1 MSAADQLG
9 VIVAVVGRPNV
20 GKSTLFNRLAGKKL
34 AIVDDQPGVTRDRH
48 YAPAH
53 IHGHNVT
60 LVDTG
65 GFDPTSGDPMQQG
78 IARHVNAAIAE
89 ADVIVCV
96 LDGSMSPTAPD
107 REAVKLLRRS
117 KKPVIFVGNK
127 VDSAGHIPAAAELYE
142 LGVKE
147 IIPISALHGRGT
159 AALAQAVAQHLP
171 KSSEGREEDLDEDA
185 PEGDVIPRI
194 AFIGRP
200 NAGKSSMFNRLT
212 GGERSLVD
220 DRPGTTRDPVDAKIE
235 ADGREFLLVD
245 TAGIRKKSRIER
257 GVELV
262 SVLQAIR
269 SIERAQVVVVM
280 CDAVT
285 GVSEQDAKLLGMCL
299 ERRRAVIVGLNKSD
313 LQSKKEQEAAAEKAR
328 DELRFAGWVPMVHL
342 SAKTGRGVKELLDL
356 AARASKEFKRRIPT
370 GELNRFIENVILNHP
385 PPTARGRAPRIFY
398 MTQAQAHPPVF
409 VAMCN
414 APEYITVAYQRFVA
428 SQIRKTF
435 DFRAVPIT
443 VQYRARKR
451 NEAPPP
457 GPPDGGSRQRSRRK

>member
-1 MSAADQLG
+1 MTDTK
-9 VIVAVVGRPNV
+9 IVAVVGRPNV

-96 LDGSMSPTAPD
+96 LDGSMSPTGPD
-107 REAVKLLRRS
+107 REAVDLLRRS
-117 KKPVIFVGNK
+117 KKPVIFVANK
-127 VDSAGHIPAAAELYE
+127 VDSSGHMPAAAELYE
-142 LGVKE
+142 LGIKD

-159 AALAQAVAQHLP
+159 AELAQAIAKHLP
-171 KSSEGREEDLDEDA
+171 KSSRGKEEDLDEDA
-185 PEGDVIPRI
+185 PEDDIIPRI

-212 GGERSLVD
+212 GSERSLVD
-220 DRPGTTRDPVDAKIE
+220 DRPGTTRDPVDARIE
-235 ADGREFLLVD
+235 SEGRTFLLVD
-245 TAGIRKKSRIER
+245 TAGIRKKARIER

-269 SIERAQVVVVM
+269 SIERAQVVVLM
-280 CDAVT
+280 CDATT
-285 GVSEQDAKLLGMCL
+285 GVSEQDARLLGMCL

-313 LQSKKEQEAAAEKAR
+313 LQSKKEQIASEERAR
-328 DELRFAGWVPMVHL
+328 DELRFAGWVPIVHL

-356 AARASKEFKRRIPT
+356 AARATKEYKRRIAT
-370 GELNRFIENVILNHP
+370 GELNRFFENVISSHP
-385 PPTARGRAPRIFY
+385 PPTSKGRAPRIFY
-398 MTQAQAHPPVF
+398 VTQADSHPPLF
-409 VAMCN
+409 IAMCN
-414 APEYITVAYQRFVA
+414 APEYITVAYKRFVA
-428 SQIRKTF
+428 NQIRKSF

-451 NEAPPP
+451 NENPP
-457 GPPDGGSRQRSRRK
+457 GPPRTSAGSRRK

>member
-1 MSAADQLG
+1 VTRTLSQPASA
-9 VIVAVVGRPNV
+9 IVAVVGRPNV

-96 LDGSMSPTAPD
+96 LDGSMSPTGPD
-107 REAVKLLRRS
+107 REAVNLLRRS
-117 KKPVIFVGNK
+117 KKPVVFVANK
-127 VDSAGHIPAAAELYE
+127 VDSAGHVPAAAELYE
-142 LGVKE
+142 LGVKD

-159 AALAQAVAQHLP
+159 AELAQAVAKHLP
-171 KSSEGREEDLDEDA
+171 KSSRGKEEELDESAAED
-185 PEGDVIPRI
+185 DVIPRI

-212 GGERSLVD
+212 GSERSLVD
-220 DRPGTTRDPVDAKIE
+220 DRPGTTRDPVDARIE
-235 ADGREFLLVD
+235 AEGRTFLLVD
-245 TAGIRKKSRIER
+245 TAGIRKKARIER
-257 GVELV
+257 GIELV

-269 SIERAQVVVVM
+269 SIERAQVVVLM
-280 CDAVT
+280 CDATT
-285 GVSEQDAKLLGMCL
+285 GVSEQDARLLGMCL

-313 LQSKKEQEAAAEKAR
+313 LQSKKEQEAAQERAR

-370 GELNRFIENVILNHP
+370 GELNRFFETVIASHP
-385 PPTARGRAPRIFY
+385 PPTSKGRAPRIFY
-398 MTQAQAHPPVF
+398 VTQAEAHPPLF

-414 APEYITVAYQRFVA
+414 APEYITVAYKRFVA
-428 SQIRKTF
+428 NQIRKSF

-451 NEAPPP
+451 NENPP
-457 GPPDGGSRQRSRRK
+457 GGSGGSRRK